1 MNKVALITG
10 GTRGIGFGIAQSL
23 SKEGFDLAICDL
35 RNESEVSNALNKL
48 RINNCD
54 VFYVQADISK
64 SEDHK
69 KLIHKIRKNFGQLNV
84 LVNNAGIAPKERK
97 DILEASEESFERL
110 VRVNLQG
117 TYFLTQKVAQWMI
130 EQKKLNNKFLAN
142 IIMISSVSAS
152 IASTNRG
159 DYCISK
165 AGLSMAT
172 KLWAVRLADFGIP
185 VYEVR
190 PGIIETDMIAPV
202 IEKYKA
208 QVKKGLLLQPRLG
221 LPEDVGRTVAML
233 VRGDIAYSTGQ
244 IINVDGGLS
253 IERL

>member
-1 MNKVALITG
+1 LNKVVLITG

-23 SKEGFDLAICDL
+23 SREGFDLAICDL
-35 RNESEVSNALNKL
+35 FKESEVSSTLEEL
-48 RINNCD
+48 RKENCD
-54 VFYVQADISK
+54 VLYIKADISK

-84 LVNNAGIAPKERK
+84 LVNNAGVAPKERK
-97 DILEASEESFERL
+97 DILESSEESFERL
-110 VRVNLQG
+110 VRINLQG
-117 TYFLTQKVAQWMI
+117 TYFLTQKIAHWMI
-130 EQKKLNNKFLAN
+130 EQKKSADNYGAC
-142 IIMISSVSAS
+142 IINISSVSAS
-152 IASTNRG
+152 IPSTNRG

-172 KLWAVRLADFGIP
+172 KLWAVRLAEFGIQ

-190 PGIIETDMIAPV
+190 PGIIETEMTAPV
-202 IEKYKA
+202 IEKYREK
-208 QVKKGLLLQPRLG
+208 VKKGLLLQPRLG
-221 LPEDVGRTVAML
+221 LPEDVGKTVAML